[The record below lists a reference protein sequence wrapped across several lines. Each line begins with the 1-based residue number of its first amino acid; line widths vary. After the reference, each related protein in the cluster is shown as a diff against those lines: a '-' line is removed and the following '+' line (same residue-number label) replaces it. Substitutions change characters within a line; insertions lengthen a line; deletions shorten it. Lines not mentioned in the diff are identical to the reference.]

1 MAQTVRAGYRSG
13 WSGSWGRAA
22 NGARGAPTFSNGKE
36 TVRGRQGIFTAA
48 HDPMQKF
55 CARLGPV
62 YIHRVQRTTATM
74 LIIAA
79 KQVSVFS

>member
-1 MAQTVRAGYRSG
+1 MQVKVVKPKNMSG
-13 WSGSWGRAA
+13 FLHIFLG
-22 NGARGAPTFSNGKE
+22 GKKAF
-36 TVRGRQGIFTAA
+36 QA
-48 HDPMQKF
+48 
-55 CARLGPV
+55 GPV

>member
-1 MAQTVRAGYRSG
+1 MSELTVRTEDRWTIAPLDIASQAATSEVAFRAKLL
-13 WSGSWGRAA
+13 GR
-22 NGARGAPTFSNGKE
+22 
-36 TVRGRQGIFTAA
+36 
-48 HDPMQKF
+48 
-55 CARLGPV
+55 V